1 MAFDW
6 VGTNQRVE
14 PEPRGKDS
22 ESCWI
27 HANQGVITWTR
38 PKLEQFKLAYDGHFE
53 SASDNFEFEGKTFC
67 KGYAKYLI
75 KYLDA
80 VLA

>member
-6 VGTNQRVE
+6 LGTNQQTT
-14 PEPRGKDS
+14 PERGKEC
-22 ESCWI
+22 ESKWV
-27 HANQGVITWTR
+27 HADQGVITWTR
-38 PKLEQFKLAYDGHFE
+38 PKLERFKLVYEEAPD
-53 SASDNFEFEGKTFC
+53 SFEFEGKTFC